1 MSEIRT
7 YPAAAVL
14 TVEEAA
20 HLLRIGRSAAYAAV
34 RTGEIPSVRV
44 GRTLRIPR
52 YGLERMLGPLNGDGA
67 AANGAVEASAIARDG
82 GDHGYSG

>member
-52 YGLERMLGPLNGDGA
+52 YGLERMLGHPNGDGL
-67 AANGAVEASAIARDG
+67 AVEAA
-82 GDHGYSG
+82 DHEPSEA